1 MCIVPF
7 INSMHKSQTLQN
19 HFVGSP
25 RVEVL
30 NKNGYYNII
39 LNRNSYNSK
48 LKILFPMFFIIC
60 MGVYVLA
67 RDIILIWY
75 NIPLHTIHVIN

>member
-7 INSMHKSQTLQN
+7 INSMYEFQTLQN

-30 NKNGYYNII
+30 NKNSCYNII
-39 LNRNSYNSK
+39 VFIKLKNSYNSN
-48 LKILFPMFFIIC
+48 LQ
-60 MGVYVLA
+60 
-67 RDIILIWY
+67 
-75 NIPLHTIHVIN
+75 INNPISNL